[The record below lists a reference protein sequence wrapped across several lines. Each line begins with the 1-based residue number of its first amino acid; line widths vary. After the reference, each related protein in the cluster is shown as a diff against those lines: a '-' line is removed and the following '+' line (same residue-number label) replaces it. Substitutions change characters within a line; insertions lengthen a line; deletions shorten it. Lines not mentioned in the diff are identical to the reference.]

1 MQSVNTKLGEN
12 HLKFGYLPEYTEK
25 TIEEGVEDIRI
36 RGKVNGM
43 QSVRRQEQMSL
54 SIELEQEPGD
64 GRAPFQL

>member
-54 SIELEQEPGD
+54 SIELEQEPGY